1 MKGKVIKIII
11 KIISISLL
19 LIIISYLVKLLNLY
33 RGFNFEFYDNPLET
47 ITTYII
53 NSSKYPERYA
63 NAVQVCNT
71 LNIKTF
77 ERFEASY
84 PTQEEYVKSGTKMPH
99 KGQYGVALSH
109 TTLWKKFIQSKKD
122 YCLILEDDIVLSTKE
137 PIDNVISEIQKG
149 IVDMKKNKKEF
160 FYLGSCYGGECAHSY
175 ILSKEGAH
183 KLLNIIDLN
192 SHLPFDTQISQCKD
206 ITKQFTI
213 NIPNDDGMFGDGLIK
228 QNRKNFKSTISHAA
242 ETGRSA

>member
-1 MKGKVIKIII
+1 MKGKLIKKIII
-11 KIISISLL
+11 ICLLVFIIYCIFY
-19 LIIISYLVKLLNLY
+19 IDYNYNFNLEL
-33 RGFNFEFYDNPLET
+33 FDNPLET
-47 ITTYII
+47 IPTYII
-53 NSSKYPERYA
+53 NSSKYPERYD

-99 KGQYGVALSH
+99 KGQYGCALSH
-109 TTLWKKFIQSKKD
+109 TSLWKKFIQSKKD
-122 YCLILEDDIVLSTKE
+122 YCLILEDDIALSTKE
-137 PIDNVISEIQKG
+137 PVDKVISEIQKG
-149 IVDMKKNKKEF
+149 YVDVKKNKIEF
-160 FYLGSCYGGECAHSY
+160 FYLGSCYGGECAHAY

-242 ETGRSA
+242 AAGRSA

>member
-1 MKGKVIKIII
+1 MKGKLIKKIII
-11 KIISISLL
+11 ICLLVFIIYCIF
-19 LIIISYLVKLLNLY
+19 YVDYNYNFNLEL
-33 RGFNFEFYDNPLET
+33 FDNPLET

-122 YCLILEDDIVLSTKE
+122 YCLILEDDIALSTKE
-137 PIDNVISEIQKG
+137 PVDKVISEIQKG
-149 IVDMKKNKKEF
+149 YVDVKKNKIEF
-160 FYLGSCYGGECAHSY
+160 FYLGSCYGGECAHAY

-213 NIPNDDGMFGDGLIK
+213 NIPNDDDMFGDGLIK

-242 ETGRSA
+242 ETGRST